1 MNRLDSKVAL
11 VTGAA
16 SGLGRAAAQRFIDEG
31 ATVFAADLLKI
42 EGLSCATIRLDVR
55 QDADWRRVLDLI
67 VEKAGGLDILV
78 NAAGVALDGDAVST
92 CTPEIWAQTFEVNL
106 DGTFLGCKLASQV
119 MARRGAGSIINVAS
133 INGATGDGGIVAD
146 GVAAYGASKAAVRM
160 LTRSAARF
168 LAEQNTGV
176 RCNAILPGYFATPM
190 VLDYFATHADPK
202 GIEARITEAHPV
214 GRIGQPAEFAGV
226 ALFLASDRASAITGS
241 DYVVDGGYMAR

>member
-1 MNRLDSKVAL
+1 MNELDSKVAL

-31 ATVFAADLLKI
+31 ATVFAADLVEI
-42 EGLSCATIRLDVR
+42 EGLFCETLRLDVR
-55 QDADWRRVLDLI
+55 QEAEWQRVLDLI
-67 VEKAGGLDILV
+67 VEKTGRLDVLV
-78 NAAGVALDGDAVST
+78 NAAGIACDGDAVST

-119 MARRGAGSIINVAS
+119 MAKTGCGSIINVSS

-160 LTRSAARF
+160 LTRSSARF

-176 RCNAILPGYFATPM
+176 RCNAILPAYFATPM
-190 VLDYFATHADPK
+190 VLDYFATHADPE
-202 GIEARITEAHPV
+202 GTEERIVAAHPM
-214 GRIGQPAEFAGV
+214 GRLGRPEEFAGV

-241 DYVVDGGYMAR
+241 DYVVDGGYLAR